1 MTSILSILQPTPN
14 TKRRGRR
21 GSTTLND
28 TAALLEERGTKMSV
42 QQVSDALGIKVDCAR
57 ARLNRLIKS
66 GRVKKY
72 TPARADKP
80 ILYSILTTK

>member
-1 MTSILSILQPTPN
+1 
-14 TKRRGRR
+14 
-21 GSTTLND
+21 
-28 TAALLEERGTKMSV
+28 MSV

-80 ILYSILTTK
+80 ILYSTTIKK